1 MYPQNDEELK
11 LVYNLFMMGVSAI
24 VAVLVHPVV
33 GLGVVAAWVVFW
45 HYALYYIPYRYPQL
59 TEEDE
64 AAIAMRRYFE
74 TDKQKG
80 LEGLKRRVE
89 ELEKEAKSG

>member
-1 MYPQNDEELK
+1 MYPQNDTELK
-11 LVYNLFMMGVSAI
+11 LFYNVLMMGMSTV
-24 VAVLVHPVV
+24 VGVLVHPLV
-33 GLGVVAAWVVFW
+33 GLGIVAAWVVFW
-45 HYALYYIPYRYPQL
+45 HYALYYVPYKYPEL

-74 TDKQKG
+74 TDKQRG

-89 ELEKEAKSG
+89 ELEKEA

>member
-1 MYPQNDEELK
+1 MYPQNDTELK
-11 LVYNLFMMGVSAI
+11 LFYNVLMMLTSTA
-24 VAVLVHPVV
+24 VAALVHPIV
-33 GLGVVAAWVVFW
+33 GLGIVGAWVIFW
-45 HYALYYIPYRYPQL
+45 HYALYYVPYKYPEL

-74 TDKQKG
+74 TDKQRG

-89 ELEKEAKSG
+89 ELEKEA